1 MEDVCEE
8 QERSSPHRIQPD
20 GAPVGRPNG
29 SGKSV
34 SLRLHHTPQSP
45 PPMSPSS
52 RLHSPTTANNRN
64 SGGTTTPTSPT
75 SVSTLTVG
83 LRPHRRL
90 SPSKDVR
97 SGRVKSCVKQGVS
110 PAPSIA
116 MLATGAGGGGNE
128 EEPVDD
134 AGPVSGAGVQK
145 KPKVDFVRF
154 DSTEIHYTESDE
166 YRKKVS
172 EEIKSAC
179 KLSDKNRADRLA
191 RPRMSLLGKP
201 LNYNRGSRR
210 DARYRRLQSRV
221 YNFLER
227 PRGFKAI
234 FYHVCVFLMV
244 FTCLALSVFSTI
256 QEYEDQAIAIL
267 FVMEIIV
274 VIWFSIEFF
283 LRLWSSGCRS
293 RYQGA
298 VGRLKFLK
306 RPFCIIDIVT
316 IAASIVVLVMGTSG
330 QVFATSALRGL
341 RFFQILRMV
350 RMDRRGGT
358 WKLLGSVVYAHR
370 QELITTLYIG
380 FLGLIF
386 ASFLVYLMEKD
397 VKETKFSNFAQAL
410 WWGVITLCTVG
421 YGDMVPETWQGK
433 IIASFCALLG
443 ISFFALPA
451 GILGSGFALKV
462 QQQQRQKHMIRRRQ
476 PAATLIQSL
485 WRCYAADEHSL
496 SEATWKIHQ
505 VPLPSPPP
513 SAETNGL
520 NHKSLIRRASS
531 SFKHNASFVARL
543 PTIRRHKSQSLH
555 SPGNPKPPSGG
566 SGRAGRCPR
575 MTDINASSENLEV
588 TNNGRPMNPS
598 LSEDSVA
605 ETALSKKNSDAGLE
619 LACVSSLPSGGGV
632 GSGPLVATGHD
643 LVVSR
648 TLLST
653 GGGHFGAG
661 PSSSS
666 RRSSFVSG
674 IFSSAVQRRGSANE
688 NPPTHATSVAINSA
702 IELEGYNGGQEGLL
716 EELQEEE
723 EEQQHQQQHQQQQQR
738 RQEQEQQQRYRI
750 ARFRTP
756 FESLFRVK
764 SASSAIAAAAAA
776 TTVSRYAADEDE
788 EPRCV
793 QLTNQHK
800 GAIRFIRKMKYFVAR
815 RKFKEALKPYDV
827 KDVMEQYAAGHVDLL
842 GRVKN
847 VQTRLD
853 QILGKQGSKS
863 KDVYASKISLA
874 SRVVKIERQVDDI
887 ETKVD
892 SFIDLYMQDRMRLL
906 SLPLHPDSSHSN
918 NPNLPSLPPKGG
930 GAAAVITSVTTST
943 SGSLKPKP
951 ILIDKQFSEPN
962 SPIAKTFEEQAL
974 QQKRPP
980 MQRGFSDL
988 GHRIKKRVTLSSI
1001 PPQYVGNSTAGQ
1013 PAVSERG
1020 DVVIV
1025 VPSIDSE
1032 HLEPVGIEELTSVC
1046 IDTEIEIEPGS
1057 PKTITESS
1065 IIMMDEEDDE
1075 EEDIEEEDIEEEEL
1089 DIGGDIDPD
1098 SPPWDE
1104 YGELDVEDQDDT
1116 TENTALLR
1124 ACAAKTEII
1133 VTPISPV
1140 SSAFE
1145 LNRMDSEEYRR
1156 SKQQQQQQQHHHHHQ
1171 QHAAAN
1177 NNEGEHQQQMLTT
1190 TTAVS
1195 AASATVATMDSLKP
1209 EMSSSSRNN
1218 GSEDT

>member
-513 SAETNGL
+513 S
-520 NHKSLIRRASS
+520 RASS

-575 MTDINASSENLEV
+575 MTDINASSENL
-588 TNNGRPMNPS
+588 
-598 LSEDSVA
+598 
-605 ETALSKKNSDAGLE
+605 
-619 LACVSSLPSGGGV
+619 
-632 GSGPLVATGHD
+632 
-643 LVVSR
+643 
-648 TLLST
+648 
-653 GGGHFGAG
+653 
-661 PSSSS
+661 
-666 RRSSFVSG
+666 
-674 IFSSAVQRRGSANE
+674 
-688 NPPTHATSVAINSA
+688 
-702 IELEGYNGGQEGLL
+702 
-716 EELQEEE
+716 
-723 EEQQHQQQHQQQQQR
+723 
-738 RQEQEQQQRYRI
+738 
-750 ARFRTP
+750 
-756 FESLFRVK
+756 
-764 SASSAIAAAAAA
+764 
-776 TTVSRYAADEDE
+776 DEDE

>member
-1 MEDVCEE
+1 MENVYENELAENDEE
-8 QERSSPHRIQPD
+8 DHPVPVVHFSGPRPIRGCLGTPGSRLKTKTNSTHSVRLLSPSP
-20 GAPVGRPNG
+20 
-29 SGKSV
+29 
-34 SLRLHHTPQSP
+34 SP
-45 PPMSPSS
+45 PPTLSSRGLLQRRPSRSPSPTADS
-52 RLHSPTTANNRN
+52 GSVVSPSHSAVTA
-64 SGGTTTPTSPT
+64 TPTSLDQPACRQPLANNNSS
-75 SVSTLTVG
+75 SVN
-83 LRPHRRL
+83 
-90 SPSKDVR
+90 
-97 SGRVKSCVKQGVS
+97 
-110 PAPSIA
+110 A
-116 MLATGAGGGGNE
+116 E
-128 EEPVDD
+128 D
-134 AGPVSGAGVQK
+134 AVPLVTPK

-154 DSTEIHYTESDE
+154 DSTEIHYTDHDEVRTKISD
-166 YRKKVS
+166 
-172 EEIKSAC
+172 EIKSAC

-227 PRGFKAI
+227 PRGFRAI
-234 FYHVCVFLMV
+234 FYHVCVFFMV

-256 QEYEDQAIAIL
+256 QEYEEQAIAIL

-298 VGRLKFLK
+298 MGRLKFLK

-316 IAASIVVLVMGTSG
+316 IIASIVVLVMGTSG

-397 VKETKFSNFAQAL
+397 VDKTKFNNFAQAL

-513 SAETNGL
+513 SFRGQKIYLLAKRCPSATERSKLEAAEKL
-520 NHKSLIRRASS
+520 AAASSAARASS

-555 SPGNPKPPSGG
+555 SPGNAKPPSG
-566 SGRAGRCPR
+566 SGRSGRCPR
-575 MTDINASSENLEV
+575 VTDINASSENLEV

-605 ETALSKKNSDAGLE
+605 ETALSKKNSDADLE
-619 LACVSSLPSGGGV
+619 MASMSSIPGTAV
-632 GSGPLVATGHD
+632 VANVTAND
-643 LVVSR
+643 LVPGR
-648 TLLST
+648 GFLST
-653 GGGHFGAG
+653 ASLCHTA
-661 PSSSS
+661 S

-674 IFSSAVQRRGSANE
+674 IFSGSGTQRRGSSNE
-688 NPPTHATSVAINSA
+688 N
-702 IELEGYNGGQEGLL
+702 NGSHPGGD
-716 EELQEEE
+716 
-723 EEQQHQQQHQQQQQR
+723 R
-738 RQEQEQQQRYRI
+738 NN
-750 ARFRTP
+750 
-756 FESLFRVK
+756 
-764 SASSAIAAAAAA
+764 
-776 TTVSRYAADEDE
+776 EDE

-892 SFIDLYMQDRMRLL
+892 TFIELYMQDRKRLL

-930 GAAAVITSVTTST
+930 GAAAVITSVTSSS

-962 SPIAKTFEEQAL
+962 SPIAKTFEEPVQH
-974 QQKRPP
+974 QRRPP

-1001 PPQYVGNSTAGQ
+1001 PPQYVGNSTGSA
-1013 PAVSERG
+1013 SDRG

-1025 VPSIDSE
+1025 VPNLDADQLD
-1032 HLEPVGIEELTSVC
+1032 HAVGIEELASVC

-1065 IIMMDEEDDE
+1065 TASYDD
-1075 EEDIEEEDIEEEEL
+1075 
-1089 DIGGDIDPD
+1089 
-1098 SPPWDE
+1098 
-1104 YGELDVEDQDDT
+1104 Y
-1116 TENTALLR
+1116 
-1124 ACAAKTEII
+1124 
-1133 VTPISPV
+1133 
-1140 SSAFE
+1140 
-1145 LNRMDSEEYRR
+1145 
-1156 SKQQQQQQQHHHHHQ
+1156 
-1171 QHAAAN
+1171 
-1177 NNEGEHQQQMLTT
+1177 
-1190 TTAVS
+1190 
-1195 AASATVATMDSLKP
+1195 
-1209 EMSSSSRNN
+1209 SSSTSL
-1218 GSEDT
+1218 

>member
-1 MEDVCEE
+1 MEDQAYE

-20 GAPVGRPNG
+20 GVPVAGRPNG

-34 SLRLHHTPQSP
+34 SLRLHHTPP
-45 PPMSPSS
+45 PSA
-52 RLHSPTTANNRN
+52 RLHSPTGNR
-64 SGGTTTPTSPT
+64 STTPTSPT
-75 SVSTLTVG
+75 STGTTVSVG
-83 LRPHRRL
+83 LRPHRRQ
-90 SPSKDVR
+90 SPSKDGR

-116 MLATGAGGGGNE
+116 ALATGTGLNE
-128 EEPVDD
+128 EEPAVDD
-134 AGPVSGAGVQK
+134 AGQTGNAGTQQK
-145 KPKVDFVRF
+145 KPHKVDFVRF

-513 SAETNGL
+513 SFRGQKIYLLARRCPSATERSKLEAAEKLAAST
-520 NHKSLIRRASS
+520 SAARASS

-575 MTDINASSENLEV
+575 MTDINASSENL
-588 TNNGRPMNPS
+588 
-598 LSEDSVA
+598 
-605 ETALSKKNSDAGLE
+605 
-619 LACVSSLPSGGGV
+619 
-632 GSGPLVATGHD
+632 
-643 LVVSR
+643 
-648 TLLST
+648 
-653 GGGHFGAG
+653 
-661 PSSSS
+661 
-666 RRSSFVSG
+666 
-674 IFSSAVQRRGSANE
+674 
-688 NPPTHATSVAINSA
+688 
-702 IELEGYNGGQEGLL
+702 
-716 EELQEEE
+716 
-723 EEQQHQQQHQQQQQR
+723 
-738 RQEQEQQQRYRI
+738 
-750 ARFRTP
+750 
-756 FESLFRVK
+756 
-764 SASSAIAAAAAA
+764 
-776 TTVSRYAADEDE
+776 DEDE

-906 SLPLHPDSSHSN
+906 SLPLHPDTSHSN

-1001 PPQYVGNSTAGQ
+1001 PPQYVGNSTGQ
-1013 PAVSERG
+1013 STVSERG

-1156 SKQQQQQQQHHHHHQ
+1156 SKQQQQ
-1171 QHAAAN
+1171 HAAAN
-1177 NNEGEHQQQMLTT
+1177 NNEGEHQQQMSMMTTTTTTT
-1190 TTAVS
+1190 TTAGVGS
-1195 AASATVATMDSLKP
+1195 MGAAMDSLKP

>member
-1 MEDVCEE
+1 MEDHAYE
-8 QERSSPHRIQPD
+8 QERGSPHRIQPD
-20 GAPVGRPNG
+20 GIPTAGRHPVVAGRPNG

-34 SLRLHHTPQSP
+34 SLRLHHTPSSP
-45 PPMSPSS
+45 PPPSS
-52 RLHSPTTANNRN
+52 RLHSPTGNRK
-64 SGGTTTPTSPT
+64 STTTTPTSPT
-75 SVSTLTVG
+75 SATTLTVG
-83 LRPHRRL
+83 LRPHRRQ

-116 MLATGAGGGGNE
+116 TLATGAEEEEE
-128 EEPVDD
+128 EEPAAGDN
-134 AGPVSGAGVQK
+134 AGPAGSSANSAIQK

-513 SAETNGL
+513 SSKLEAAEKLAAST
-520 NHKSLIRRASS
+520 SAARASS

-575 MTDINASSENLEV
+575 MTDINASSENL
-588 TNNGRPMNPS
+588 
-598 LSEDSVA
+598 
-605 ETALSKKNSDAGLE
+605 
-619 LACVSSLPSGGGV
+619 
-632 GSGPLVATGHD
+632 
-643 LVVSR
+643 
-648 TLLST
+648 
-653 GGGHFGAG
+653 
-661 PSSSS
+661 
-666 RRSSFVSG
+666 
-674 IFSSAVQRRGSANE
+674 
-688 NPPTHATSVAINSA
+688 
-702 IELEGYNGGQEGLL
+702 
-716 EELQEEE
+716 
-723 EEQQHQQQHQQQQQR
+723 
-738 RQEQEQQQRYRI
+738 
-750 ARFRTP
+750 
-756 FESLFRVK
+756 
-764 SASSAIAAAAAA
+764 
-776 TTVSRYAADEDE
+776 DEDE

-800 GAIRFIRKMKYFVAR
+800 GAIRFIRKLKYFVAR
-815 RKFKEALKPYDV
+815 KKFREAQKPYDV
-827 KDVMEQYAAGHVDLL
+827 KDVMEQYTSGHADLL
-842 GRVKN
+842 TRVRN
-847 VQTRLD
+847 LQFRLD

-906 SLPLHPDSSHSN
+906 SLPLHPDTSHSN

-962 SPIAKTFEEQAL
+962 SPIAKTFEEQGAL
-974 QQKRPP
+974 QQQKRPP

-1001 PPQYVGNSTAGQ
+1001 PPQYVGNSTGGQ
-1013 PAVSERG
+1013 SAVSERG

-1156 SKQQQQQQQHHHHHQ
+1156 SKQQQQQQH
-1171 QHAAAN
+1171 HAAAN

-1190 TTAVS
+1190 MV
-1195 AASATVATMDSLKP
+1195 ATVGSVGAAMDSLKP

-1218 GSEDT
+1218 GSDDT

>member
-1 MEDVCEE
+1 MEDHAYE
-8 QERSSPHRIQPD
+8 QERGSPHRIQPD
-20 GAPVGRPNG
+20 GIPTAGRHPVVAGRPNG

-34 SLRLHHTPQSP
+34 SLRLHHTPSSP
-45 PPMSPSS
+45 PPPSS
-52 RLHSPTTANNRN
+52 RLHSPTGNRK
-64 SGGTTTPTSPT
+64 STTTTPTSPT
-75 SVSTLTVG
+75 SATTLTVG
-83 LRPHRRL
+83 LRPHRRQ

-116 MLATGAGGGGNE
+116 TLATGAEEEEE
-128 EEPVDD
+128 EEPAAGDN
-134 AGPVSGAGVQK
+134 AGPAGSSANSAIQK

-513 SAETNGL
+513 SSKLEAAEKLAAST
-520 NHKSLIRRASS
+520 SAARASS

-619 LACVSSLPSGGGV
+619 LACVSSLPSGG
-632 GSGPLVATGHD
+632 HD

-688 NPPTHATSVAINSA
+688 NPPHATSVAINSA
-702 IELEGYNGGQEGLL
+702 IELEGYNGVQEGLL
-716 EELQEEE
+716 EEQDELHEELQEEQHQR
-723 EEQQHQQQHQQQQQR
+723 QQQQQQHQR

-764 SASSAIAAAAAA
+764 SASSAIAAAAAT

-800 GAIRFIRKMKYFVAR
+800 GAIRFIRKLKYFVAR
-815 RKFKEALKPYDV
+815 KKFREAQKPYDV
-827 KDVMEQYAAGHVDLL
+827 KDVMEQYTSGHADLL
-842 GRVKN
+842 TRVRN
-847 VQTRLD
+847 LQFRLD

-906 SLPLHPDSSHSN
+906 SLPLHPDTSHSN

-962 SPIAKTFEEQAL
+962 SPIAKTFEEQGAL
-974 QQKRPP
+974 QQQKRPP

-1001 PPQYVGNSTAGQ
+1001 PPQYVGNSTGGQ
-1013 PAVSERG
+1013 SAVSERG

-1156 SKQQQQQQQHHHHHQ
+1156 SKQQQQQQH
-1171 QHAAAN
+1171 HAAAN

-1190 TTAVS
+1190 MV
-1195 AASATVATMDSLKP
+1195 ATVGSVGAAMDSLKP

-1218 GSEDT
+1218 GSDDT

>member
-1 MEDVCEE
+1 MASRKTSTVSDSGTIFAGG
-8 QERSSPHRIQPD
+8 RMHHRD
-20 GAPVGRPNG
+20 
-29 SGKSV
+29 
-34 SLRLHHTPQSP
+34 P
-45 PPMSPSS
+45 P
-52 RLHSPTTANNRN
+52 PTTAGVLQRRRDSAASGNCSNEHNQN
-64 SGGTTTPTSPT
+64 SNDHRRTRQEPHFPQIKIVIDEPERPALKGGTGEDAALALHTLRRHSARRHGTTTKGLSRSAQTKPTT
-75 SVSTLTVG
+75 GSVAFLTIYDSRAG
-83 LRPHRRL
+83 ERRASGASCGSGYFPDSREDLRSYVADYGDEDDDDYGIDTDGRYRLQRR
-90 SPSKDVR
+90 
-97 SGRVKSCVKQGVS
+97 RVSRGSRNEYDGEEVEED
-110 PAPSIA
+110 
-116 MLATGAGGGGNE
+116 E
-128 EEPVDD
+128 EEDEMEQDIDGEDD
-134 AGPVSGAGVQK
+134 EEE
-145 KPKVDFVRF
+145 D
-154 DSTEIHYTESDE
+154 DE
-166 YRKKVS
+166 DEDNGRDYH
-172 EEIKSAC
+172 SAC

-397 VKETKFSNFAQAL
+397 VRGTKFSNFAQAL

-485 WRCYAADEHSL
+485 WRCYAADEHSM

-513 SAETNGL
+513 SFRGQKIYLLARRCPSATERSKLEAAEKL
-520 NHKSLIRRASS
+520 AASSSAARASS

-566 SGRAGRCPR
+566 SGRTGRCPR
-575 MTDINASSENLEV
+575 VTDINASSENL
-588 TNNGRPMNPS
+588 
-598 LSEDSVA
+598 
-605 ETALSKKNSDAGLE
+605 
-619 LACVSSLPSGGGV
+619 
-632 GSGPLVATGHD
+632 
-643 LVVSR
+643 
-648 TLLST
+648 
-653 GGGHFGAG
+653 
-661 PSSSS
+661 
-666 RRSSFVSG
+666 
-674 IFSSAVQRRGSANE
+674 
-688 NPPTHATSVAINSA
+688 
-702 IELEGYNGGQEGLL
+702 
-716 EELQEEE
+716 
-723 EEQQHQQQHQQQQQR
+723 
-738 RQEQEQQQRYRI
+738 
-750 ARFRTP
+750 
-756 FESLFRVK
+756 
-764 SASSAIAAAAAA
+764 
-776 TTVSRYAADEDE
+776 DEDE

-800 GAIRFIRKMKYFVAR
+800 GAIRFIRKLKYFVAR
-815 RKFKEALKPYDV
+815 KKFREAQKPYDV
-827 KDVMEQYAAGHVDLL
+827 KDVMEQYTSGHADLL
-842 GRVKN
+842 TRVRN
-847 VQTRLD
+847 LQFRLD

-906 SLPLHPDSSHSN
+906 SLPLHPDTSHSN

-930 GAAAVITSVTTST
+930 GASAVITSVTTSS

-951 ILIDKQFSEPN
+951 ILVDKQFSEPN
-962 SPIAKTFEEQAL
+962 SPIAKTFEEQPL

-1001 PPQYVGNSTAGQ
+1001 PPQYVGNSTGQ
-1013 PAVSERG
+1013 PSDRG

-1025 VPSIDSE
+1025 VPNIDAE
-1032 HLEPVGIEELTSVC
+1032 HLEPVGIEELASVC

-1075 EEDIEEEDIEEEEL
+1075 EDEEEDIEEEDL
-1089 DIGGDIDPD
+1089 DIGAEIDPD
-1098 SPPWDE
+1098 SPPWDV
-1104 YGELDVEDQDDT
+1104 YGDMDVEDQDDT

-1124 ACAAKTEII
+1124 TAAKTEII

-1156 SKQQQQQQQHHHHHQ
+1156 SKQV
-1171 QHAAAN
+1171 AAN
-1177 NNEGEHQQQMLTT
+1177 NNEGEQHQQQQQQQQMLAITGPSG
-1190 TTAVS
+1190 A
-1195 AASATVATMDSLKP
+1195 MDSLKP
-1209 EMSSSSRNN
+1209 ERASN
-1218 GSEDT
+1218 GSDDT

>member
-1 MEDVCEE
+1 MEDQAYE

-20 GAPVGRPNG
+20 GVPVAGRPNG

-34 SLRLHHTPQSP
+34 SLRLHHTPP
-45 PPMSPSS
+45 PSA
-52 RLHSPTTANNRN
+52 RLHSPTGNR
-64 SGGTTTPTSPT
+64 STTPTSPT
-75 SVSTLTVG
+75 STGTTVSVG
-83 LRPHRRL
+83 LRPHRRQ
-90 SPSKDVR
+90 SPSKDGR

-116 MLATGAGGGGNE
+116 ALATGTGLNE
-128 EEPVDD
+128 EEPAVDD
-134 AGPVSGAGVQK
+134 AGQTGNAGTQQK
-145 KPKVDFVRF
+145 KPHKVDFVRF

-513 SAETNGL
+513 SFRGQKIYLLARRCPSATERSKLEAAEKLAAST
-520 NHKSLIRRASS
+520 SAARASS

-605 ETALSKKNSDAGLE
+605 ETALSKKNSD
-619 LACVSSLPSGGGV
+619 
-632 GSGPLVATGHD
+632 
-643 LVVSR
+643 
-648 TLLST
+648 
-653 GGGHFGAG
+653 
-661 PSSSS
+661 
-666 RRSSFVSG
+666 
-674 IFSSAVQRRGSANE
+674 
-688 NPPTHATSVAINSA
+688 
-702 IELEGYNGGQEGLL
+702 
-716 EELQEEE
+716 
-723 EEQQHQQQHQQQQQR
+723 
-738 RQEQEQQQRYRI
+738 
-750 ARFRTP
+750 
-756 FESLFRVK
+756 
-764 SASSAIAAAAAA
+764 
-776 TTVSRYAADEDE
+776 DEDE

-800 GAIRFIRKMKYFVAR
+800 GAIRFIRKLKYFVAR
-815 RKFKEALKPYDV
+815 KKFREAQKPYDV
-827 KDVMEQYAAGHVDLL
+827 KDVMEQYTSGHADLL
-842 GRVKN
+842 TRVRN
-847 VQTRLD
+847 LQFRLD

-906 SLPLHPDSSHSN
+906 SLPLHPDTSHSN

-1001 PPQYVGNSTAGQ
+1001 PPQYVGNSTGQ
-1013 PAVSERG
+1013 STVSERG

-1156 SKQQQQQQQHHHHHQ
+1156 SKQQQQ
-1171 QHAAAN
+1171 HAAAN
-1177 NNEGEHQQQMLTT
+1177 NNEGEHQQQMSMMTTTTTTT
-1190 TTAVS
+1190 TTAGVGS
-1195 AASATVATMDSLKP
+1195 MGAAMDSLKP